1 MLDWGVLVLPILG
14 VWLIMVI
21 AIVWVSMK
29 IAISNDKDE
38 YLDD

>member
-1 MLDWGVLVLPILG
+1 MPDLGVLVLSFLG

-21 AIVWVSMK
+21 GIVWVSMK
-29 IAISNDKDE
+29 IAVSNDKDE